1 MIASESDRRE
11 AVDPTIVAIAPC
23 PSLRPLEP
31 ETSPARVNKPS
42 RRFATIHAL
51 LPLRTHRF
59 FSSFGV
65 TEVPSHSGR

>member
-31 ETSPARVNKPS
+31 ETSPARVNKLS
-42 RRFATIHAL
+42 RRFATISGEKTHA
-51 LPLRTHRF
+51 RI
-59 FSSFGV
+59 
-65 TEVPSHSGR
+65 